1 MMKKYLQRIGP
12 FLTLLFTLST
22 GHLRA
27 GDFAL
32 NRLFSD
38 HMVLQRNQ
46 PIRIFGTGTD
56 RSEVVV
62 RLAGQ
67 EARSTVRDGSW
78 EVQLPAM
85 TAGGPHT
92 IEVVG
97 PQKLTLSDVMIGD
110 VWVGSGQSNMG
121 MALKSMPEYAIAPQS
136 FGNPRV
142 RVFKAKVTP
151 AETPQREIQR
161 VKTTTMDGW
170 SAADPTNSGEIS
182 AVGYYFCHAVQRE
195 LGVPIGLIHS
205 AQGATSVEAW
215 LDDEALRE
223 LMPESKRLN
232 ALTNPKNPSVFYN
245 GMIAPLQRFPIKG
258 IIWYQG
264 ESGGH
269 NPRPYQ
275 ALFSKLIVRW
285 REQWGL
291 GDIPFYWVQLASF
304 PFSSDKSG
312 EAWAWVREAQD
323 KCRSLPNT
331 GMAVALDRGE
341 YGDIHPRKKLDL
353 GERLALLALRAEE
366 KSVIADGP
374 RFNRVEFASGQAVV
388 HFLHADGLEARE
400 VVMNR
405 TPKLEPGADP
415 EAFRASAG
423 ELAGF
428 EVAGSD
434 GTFVAA
440 KSLIKGPTVV
450 VSSPLV
456 SQPRHVRYAWKNF
469 ALANLYNAA
478 GLPAEPF
485 RTDNFPLPET
495 ITQRAEAFR
504 KSLNNYKSSPT
515 PTQAEDPR

>member
-1 MMKKYLQRIGP
+1 
-12 FLTLLFTLST
+12 
-22 GHLRA
+22 
-27 GDFAL
+27 
-32 NRLFSD
+32 
-38 HMVLQRNQ
+38 
-46 PIRIFGTGTD
+46 
-56 RSEVVV
+56 
-62 RLAGQ
+62 
-67 EARSTVRDGSW
+67 
-78 EVQLPAM
+78 
-85 TAGGPHT
+85 
-92 IEVVG
+92 
-97 PQKLTLSDVMIGD
+97 
-110 VWVGSGQSNMG
+110 
-121 MALKSMPEYAIAPQS
+121 
-136 FGNPRV
+136 
-142 RVFKAKVTP
+142 
-151 AETPQREIQR
+151 
-161 VKTTTMDGW
+161 
-170 SAADPTNSGEIS
+170 
-182 AVGYYFCHAVQRE
+182 VQRE
-195 LGVPIGLIHS
+195 LGVPIGFIHS

-215 LDDEALRE
+215 LDDQALRE
-223 LMPESKRLN
+223 VLPDSKRLN

-258 IIWYQG
+258 VIWYQG

-269 NPRPYQ
+269 DPLPYQ

-291 GDIPFYWVQLASF
+291 GEIPFYWVQLASF

-323 KCRSLPNT
+323 KSRALPNT

-341 YGDIHPRKKLDL
+341 YGDIHPRQKLDL
-353 GERLALLALRAEE
+353 GERLARLALRAEG

-374 RFNRVEFASGQAVV
+374 RFSRVEFAGGQAVV
-388 HFLHADGLEARE
+388 NFLHADGLEARE

-415 EAFRASAG
+415 EAFRAAAG

-434 GTFVAA
+434 GRFVAA
-440 KSLIKGPTVV
+440 KAVIKGQTVV

-495 ITQRAEAFR
+495 IIQRAEAFR
-504 KSLNNYKSSPT
+504 KSLNNYKSSST